1 MVYLDVKKSRKS
13 YKLYEDQAYIGFLY
27 RSDFEKLGIKPPS
40 FSEENKGEKL
50 SLGVTPEAYE
60 KIKEIIIYRAYDKGV
75 TYLTDSE
82 RSAYDIRLRLMQ
94 KDFPEYAIDEA
105 INILYEYKYLDDR
118 RFAQSY
124 IRTYMKSKS
133 RSMLIKELSMRR
145 IELPDINEIMDEV
158 YEDESM
164 DENAAIEDLMR
175 RKYSGQDLSDE
186 KVRRRAVNFLLRHG
200 FSFDQ
205 INNYLT

>member
-1 MVYLDVKKSRKS
+1 
-13 YKLYEDQAYIGFLY
+13 
-27 RSDFEKLGIKPPS
+27 
-40 FSEENKGEKL
+40 
-50 SLGVTPEAYE
+50 
-60 KIKEIIIYRAYDKGV
+60 
-75 TYLTDSE
+75 
-82 RSAYDIRLRLMQ
+82 
-94 KDFPEYAIDEA
+94 
-105 INILYEYKYLDDR
+105 
-118 RFAQSY
+118 
-124 IRTYMKSKS
+124 
-133 RSMLIKELSMRR
+133 
-145 IELPDINEIMDEV
+145 MDEV